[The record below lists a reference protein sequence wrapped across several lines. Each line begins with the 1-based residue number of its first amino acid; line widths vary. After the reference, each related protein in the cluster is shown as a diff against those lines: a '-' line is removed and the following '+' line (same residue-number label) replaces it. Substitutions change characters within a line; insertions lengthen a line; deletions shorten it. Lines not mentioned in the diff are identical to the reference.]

1 MHSMKVADFMRRR
14 PVVFTE
20 DLPIEAAVERLLQS
34 HQRGGPVVD
43 AQHKVIGFLSEQ
55 DCLAAMLRDTYH
67 KEISANVG
75 DCMYRGEV
83 LSVFADDSI
92 TDIAQRM
99 DTKKPKVY
107 PVLDDATKQLVG
119 VITRTDVLGAI
130 DQYFQDSYRR
140 R

>member
-1 MHSMKVADFMRRR
+1 MKVADFMHRR

-20 DLPIEAAVERLLQS
+20 DLSIEAAVERLLQS
-34 HQRGGPVVD
+34 RQRGGPVID
-43 AQHKVIGFLSEQ
+43 AKHKVIGFLSEQ

-67 KEISANVG
+67 KETSANVG

-99 DTKKPKVY
+99 DTKRPKVY
-107 PVLDDATKQLVG
+107 PVLDDSTKQLVG
-119 VITRTDVLGAI
+119 VITRTDVLAAI

>member
-1 MHSMKVADFMRRR
+1 MQSMKVEDFMHRR

-34 HQRGGPVVD
+34 RQRGGPVVD
-43 AQHKVIGFLSEQ
+43 TEQKVIGFLSEQ

-67 KEISANVG
+67 KELSANVG

-83 LSVFADDSI
+83 LSVFANDSI
-92 TDIAQRM
+92 TDVAQRM
-99 DTKKPKVY
+99 DAKKPKVY
-107 PVLDDATKQLVG
+107 PVLDDATKHLVG
-119 VITRTDVLGAI
+119 VITRTDVLAAI